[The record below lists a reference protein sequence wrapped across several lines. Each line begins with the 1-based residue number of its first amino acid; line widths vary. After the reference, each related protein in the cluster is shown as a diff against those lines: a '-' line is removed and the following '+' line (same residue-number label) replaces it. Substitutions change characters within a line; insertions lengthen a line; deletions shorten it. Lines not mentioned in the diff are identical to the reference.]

1 MSKLD
6 KSKQSAS
13 DAPCQAAK
21 QFLHEVPYEQVR
33 QQPLF
38 GPFHIMAFLHHA
50 AAKLCKRF

>member
-1 MSKLD
+1 VSKLD